1 MRTFRS
7 FSRSKG
13 MGAIFQKKSN
23 KMLKR
28 DKYLKI
34 WANMYKIWKYFEKSV
49 VIAYSIICKC
59 KCKRVLGMFYIWDR
73 MNAL

>member
-13 MGAIFQKKSN
+13 MGAVFQKKGN
-23 KMLKR
+23 KMLKKG
-28 DKYLKI
+28 KYWKI
-34 WANMYKIWKYFEKSV
+34 WTIMYKIWKYFEKSV
-49 VIAYSIICKC
+49 VTAYLIICKC
-59 KCKRVLGMFYIWDR
+59 KCERVLGMFCIWDR